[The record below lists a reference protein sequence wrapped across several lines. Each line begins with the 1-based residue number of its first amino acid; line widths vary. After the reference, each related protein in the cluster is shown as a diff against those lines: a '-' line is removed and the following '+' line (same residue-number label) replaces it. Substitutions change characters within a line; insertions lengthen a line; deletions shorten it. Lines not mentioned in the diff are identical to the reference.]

1 MIFDKKIVIT
11 KKNKPNLK
19 VEKMEKN
26 EISMTDYLVRIQ
38 YAERKNVLQKIKKI
52 LKSQEF
58 LNELNKHVSEY
69 AFQEFYI
76 DCWSKKITIKDF
88 INLNKQEHSV
98 IVGVKFGNIFQNALK
113 NALKEIMS
121 NEITDSEKD
130 LELFDVPFEL
140 KTVREELNFQGATH
154 SFRKCD
160 NYILLMYVFDDNKIM
175 SNINDVLISGICIS
189 VSTNMITKSN
199 WHGVASEKNSRTTLK
214 LPNSIIS
221 DVKESLVYGKAETK
235 QKWIKLSTEPI
246 SFT

>member
-69 AFQEFYI
+69 AFHEFYM

-140 KTVREELNFQGATH
+140 IFVKSRIF
-154 SFRKCD
+154 
-160 NYILLMYVFDDNKIM
+160 
-175 SNINDVLISGICIS
+175 NI
-189 VSTNMITKSN
+189 T
-199 WHGVASEKNSRTTLK
+199 
-214 LPNSIIS
+214 
-221 DVKESLVYGKAETK
+221 YG
-235 QKWIKLSTEPI
+235 
-246 SFT
+246 FT